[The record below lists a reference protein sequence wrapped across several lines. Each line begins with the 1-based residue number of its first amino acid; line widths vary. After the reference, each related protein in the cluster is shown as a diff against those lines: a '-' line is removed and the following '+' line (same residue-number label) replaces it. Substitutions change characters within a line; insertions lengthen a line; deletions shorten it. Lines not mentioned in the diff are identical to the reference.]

1 MKKHNLGKYLV
12 ELDMDAT
19 EKWYAQSKGWGC
31 ECSHCRN
38 FLELAQKKELP
49 KHIIETL
56 DGLGILPEKATYVGE
71 LFSDDTGIHYQFSYR
86 LAGTIMDTP
95 NADDMESQNEGRCC
109 HEPYPYG
116 APDFPKPHFDLEF
129 YATLPWV
136 LEDRSNG

>member
-1 MKKHNLGKYLV
+1 MKKHNFGNYQA
-12 ELDMDAT
+12 ELDTDAT
-19 EKWYAQSKGWGC
+19 ATWYAQSKGWGC

-38 FLELAQKKELP
+38 FLELANKKELP

-56 DGLGILPEKATYVGE
+56 DELGISPEKATYVGE
-71 LFSDDTGIHYQFSYR
+71 LFTDDTGIHYQFSYR
-86 LAGTIMDTP
+86 LAGIIKDAPIT
-95 NADDMESQNEGRCC
+95 DDDKNWNEGRCC

-136 LEDRSNG
+136 LEEIQNR

>member
-1 MKKHNLGKYLV
+1 MKKRNLGKYQV
-12 ELDMDAT
+12 ELDMDTTA
-19 EKWYAQSKGWGC
+19 KWYAQSKGWGC
-31 ECSHCRN
+31 ECGHCRN

-49 KHIIETL
+49 KYIIETL

-71 LFSDDTGIHYQFSYR
+71 LFSDDAGIHYQFSYR
-86 LAGTIMDTP
+86 LAGAIMDTP

-136 LEDRSNG
+136 LEDR

>member
-1 MKKHNLGKYLV
+1 
-12 ELDMDAT
+12 MDAT

-38 FLELAQKKELP
+38 FLELAHKKELP

-95 NADDMESQNEGRCC
+95 NADDMESQKEGRCC

-136 LEDRSNG
+136 LEDR

>member
-1 MKKHNLGKYLV
+1 MKKRNLGKCQV

-95 NADDMESQNEGRCC
+95 NADDMESQKEGRCC

-136 LEDRSNG
+136 LEDR